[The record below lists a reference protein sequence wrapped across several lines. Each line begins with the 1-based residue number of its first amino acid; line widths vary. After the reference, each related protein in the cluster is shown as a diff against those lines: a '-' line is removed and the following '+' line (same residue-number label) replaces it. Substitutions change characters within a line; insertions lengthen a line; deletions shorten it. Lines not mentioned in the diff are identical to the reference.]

1 MNKNRWMRSGV
12 AAALAI
18 PMAASATL
26 SLLGGMEIAV
36 GALSAYLPATIAAL
50 LCALAAQGGA
60 LAWIAAAL
68 AAIGGGV
75 CGLTAG
81 GALREMVS
89 VLQSGDAAALAAS
102 GGTIAEVSAVG

>member
-36 GALSAYLPATIAAL
+36 GELSAYLPATIAAL

-60 LAWIAAAL
+60 LA
-68 AAIGGGV
+68 
-75 CGLTAG
+75 
-81 GALREMVS
+81 
-89 VLQSGDAAALAAS
+89 
-102 GGTIAEVSAVG
+102 